1 MKILFTGPLKDMS
14 GFATASRHFL
24 KALSYNNDNVAARA
38 ITYDRRDSDSQ
49 FITEDWLKLLLNKSM
64 NDIDMLIQMTTCNIE
79 AVPKPGICNGLYTFI
94 ESDRISAQWRDK
106 ANEFDFI
113 MLPCK
118 ANAEA
123 MVRSGVN
130 VPILVCPPPCDKDI
144 YSKQYNKFTIPN
156 VGNRTVFYNICQ
168 LSAKKGIDSLVRAYY
183 AAFADI
189 PDDVLLVLKT
199 YINMQDRSRDGDIIK
214 QFIDRVRAGCHIP
227 VNKYPPIMPIIQTM
241 TDDEISGL
249 HLAGHA
255 YVCSSRAEG
264 WCYPAF
270 DALGY
275 GKTLITN
282 NYGGLGGFVTSENSL
297 LYSGC
302 VTNFYDVG
310 HPDPT
315 LFTGVEQCFEPS
327 TAEMAHIMRAY
338 HMLRVGNE
346 NFALNEH
353 NQNEWNKVEE
363 LRKNGLLIA
372 EKFDYRSSGVKILE
386 HLESGYR
393 HWQINKKV
401 EFITGQS

>member
-1 MKILFTGPLKDMS
+1 MKILFAGPLLDMS

-24 KALSYNNDNVAARA
+24 QAISHNNENVAARA
-38 ITYDRRDSDSQ
+38 ITYDKRDNANQ
-49 FITEDWLKLLLNKSM
+49 FVLPAWLKILLDKPMEN
-64 NDIDMLIQMTTCNIE
+64 IDMLIQMTTPNE
-79 AVPKPGICNGLYTFI
+79 AVPCPGVCNGLYTFL
-94 ESDRISAQWRDK
+94 ESDRTSAQWRDK
-106 ANEFDFI
+106 ANQFDFI
-113 MLPCK
+113 LVPCK
-118 ANAEA
+118 PNAEA
-123 MVRSGVN
+123 MVRSGVI

-144 YSKQYNKFTIPN
+144 YLKEYTPLKIPN

-199 YINMQDRSRDGDIIK
+199 YVNMQDRSRDGDIVK
-214 QFIDRVRAGCHIP
+214 QFIERVRLGCHIP

-241 TDDEISGL
+241 SDDEIHGL

-270 DALGY
+270 DALGH

-282 NYGGLGGFVTSENSL
+282 NYGGLGGFVTPENSL
-297 LYSGC
+297 LYGGC
-302 VTNFYDVG
+302 MTNFYDVG
-310 HPDPT
+310 HPDPS

-338 HMLRVGNE
+338 HMLRVGNN

-353 NQNEWNKVEE
+353 NQNEWNRVETA
-363 LRKNGLLIA
+363 RNNGRLVS
-372 EKFDYRSSGVKILE
+372 EKFDYRNSGSKIVE

-401 EFITGQS
+401 EFAIGQS